1 MSKSTS
7 SNYLSSISSYSK
19 STYSSN
25 NKNQSSSSS
34 SSSKRSTNNG
44 KDTNGDLNACPSS
57 DTSTSSLIYSMND
70 SFDVGSSTNVGK
82 LLPSLSLD
90 DNDDEY
96 DKSLN
101 NMTNDID
108 KLVRDADKQL
118 TNLNEGKNNEKT
130 YLSSSEEGSSREGSD
145 EEEGRSRDDTEAA
158 DLVAN
163 TLAECRLLLDMSP
176 PPTPV
181 GYQVEK
187 VRQVQ
192 RGKEKR
198 DTDEKKEEVPAPM
211 QLDKI
216 KTELHHYPKQEEEA
230 TVEDPPVPV
239 SRRTSHEI
247 SDVSISKG
255 TYTTSSQQSINN
267 NSIPSLSS
275 IAKFLTCPTCNQEF
289 SEEFENA
296 TPLHSFACD
305 HIICRGCV
313 FANNAASTNNE
324 GKESSSTAVT
334 CPDCGEENAF
344 DTCRPVVS
352 RAYLNLITK
361 MKSAGSTIKSSSVN
375 NDDDETKERRQV
387 RIDNNTG
394 RIGDRRGGGGTVPTQ
409 ISVPSPRVD
418 RQATQDR
425 TESRGGGEETASLG
439 TSSVV
444 SNDFNKSSLTLSTT
458 RRLHKPLPTLA
469 IETAEKSAPSIP
481 TLDVISSTP
490 KAEATSATTTDM
502 TKEPI
507 TPVSRAEYRFLQ
519 RKEKLAQSLERVNRI
534 LERSKSNKQ
543 QVEDRV
549 VQHSQEKVSVYQSM
563 ALSQV
568 QEDENRDAVDVVETN
583 DEVSIRDM
591 APGYHKL
598 EVGHEQQNQTSI
610 TGRRNV
616 KLRVDTGPKS
626 STALQAR
633 RRKKAE
639 ELDISAYPVQ
649 NDTVDIFRSTNHD
662 DTAPQLIE
670 FGTHFI
676 GQTFSNGSS
685 LTDMDT
691 LFLLGGGKK
700 SPATCTASV
709 QSNNKFSSPFKKDR
723 LNNIMKSSPMKS
735 RGHLNSIMKSSRSS
749 QSLSNMD
756 NDDQQEQEPDVCPQF

>member
-1 MSKSTS
+1 M
-7 SNYLSSISSYSK
+7 
-19 STYSSN
+19 
-25 NKNQSSSSS
+25 
-34 SSSKRSTNNG
+34 
-44 KDTNGDLNACPSS
+44 
-57 DTSTSSLIYSMND
+57 
-70 SFDVGSSTNVGK
+70 
-82 LLPSLSLD
+82 
-90 DNDDEY
+90 
-96 DKSLN
+96 
-101 NMTNDID
+101 
-108 KLVRDADKQL
+108 
-118 TNLNEGKNNEKT
+118 
-130 YLSSSEEGSSREGSD
+130 
-145 EEEGRSRDDTEAA
+145 
-158 DLVAN
+158 
-163 TLAECRLLLDMSP
+163 
-176 PPTPV
+176 
-181 GYQVEK
+181 
-187 VRQVQ
+187 
-192 RGKEKR
+192 
-198 DTDEKKEEVPAPM
+198 
-211 QLDKI
+211 
-216 KTELHHYPKQEEEA
+216 
-230 TVEDPPVPV
+230 
-239 SRRTSHEI
+239 
-247 SDVSISKG
+247 
-255 TYTTSSQQSINN
+255 
-267 NSIPSLSS
+267 
-275 IAKFLTCPTCNQEF
+275 
-289 SEEFENA
+289 
-296 TPLHSFACD
+296 
-305 HIICRGCV
+305 
-313 FANNAASTNNE
+313 
-324 GKESSSTAVT
+324 
-334 CPDCGEENAF
+334 
-344 DTCRPVVS
+344 
-352 RAYLNLITK
+352 
-361 MKSAGSTIKSSSVN
+361 
-375 NDDDETKERRQV
+375 
-387 RIDNNTG
+387 
-394 RIGDRRGGGGTVPTQ
+394 
-409 ISVPSPRVD
+409 
-418 RQATQDR
+418 
-425 TESRGGGEETASLG
+425 
-439 TSSVV
+439 
-444 SNDFNKSSLTLSTT
+444 
-458 RRLHKPLPTLA
+458 
-469 IETAEKSAPSIP
+469 
-481 TLDVISSTP
+481 
-490 KAEATSATTTDM
+490 
-502 TKEPI
+502 
-507 TPVSRAEYRFLQ
+507 
-519 RKEKLAQSLERVNRI
+519 AQSLERVNRI

-735 RGHLNSIMKSSRSS
+735 RGYLNSIMKSSRSS